1 VKTDTHVISTESACL
16 GAREAIPWLR
26 QGRYSGEGKQCRPVL
41 ATMSIEGTEAA
52 LSGMRNSCFESSPT
66 ILQLTRLPEGLLFS
80 ACGILYAHHSH
91 EATRPERPFL
101 DSFIP
106 VSCMFT
112 TLYALIPHSATQRP
126 RRSMGYPAR
135 GKLHLSTSAP
145 SNQGNKREQQCLDI
159 TLSSITFGPHCARGD
174 SRARVMHHQP
184 GPTR

>member
-1 VKTDTHVISTESACL
+1 MKTDTHVISTESACL

-91 EATRPERPFL
+91 EATRLEGAIPRLIHTCLLHVYHFVCIDSALRDPTPETL
-101 DSFIP
+101 NGIP
-106 VSCMFT
+106 SPWETSPEHLC
-112 TLYALIPHSATQRP
+112 TQ
-126 RRSMGYPAR
+126 
-135 GKLHLSTSAP
+135 
-145 SNQGNKREQQCLDI
+145 
-159 TLSSITFGPHCARGD
+159 
-174 SRARVMHHQP
+174 QP
-184 GPTR
+184 GK